1 MGTTYQQA
9 RYPDPPANLP
19 PAVRAYMSELINA
32 MRRSENDLKRA
43 LEDAE
48 PTARL
53 QVLGVAPERS
63 VDGDEVEVNATIG
76 GASPFG
82 SGAGKYV
89 RRSGAWVFIG

>member
-1 MGTTYQQA
+1 MASTYSPGNP
-9 RYPDPPANLP
+9 PDDPKQLAAFL
-19 PAVRAYMSELINA
+19 RRELWNI
-32 MRRSENDLKRA
+32 KRA

-63 VDGDEVEVNATIG
+63 QDGDEVEVDATL
-76 GASPFG
+76 GATAAFG

-89 RRSGAWVFIG
+89 MRGGVWVFIG